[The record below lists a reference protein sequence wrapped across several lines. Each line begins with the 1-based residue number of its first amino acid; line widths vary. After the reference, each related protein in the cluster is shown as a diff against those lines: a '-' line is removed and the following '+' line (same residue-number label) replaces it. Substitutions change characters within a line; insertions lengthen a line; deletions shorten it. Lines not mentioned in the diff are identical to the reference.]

1 MKLVKKRSRSY
12 RSSVRAA
19 AANLKRARVVE
30 AGRTLLN
37 AGRGG
42 AAFSLDAVA
51 RRAGVTR
58 LTVYN
63 QFKSKRGL
71 LEAIFDDTA
80 RRGGLHDLQGVFQE
94 PDVRKALER
103 YVTIFCRF
111 WAMHAR
117 LFPKLAAVARLDP
130 EIAESLGQR
139 VERRRHVLQ
148 TLTERSPG
156 TADRQRLID
165 VLFAVT
171 GFEVFDIL
179 SVHSRSA
186 AAVEAIM
193 QQLAADA
200 LERFGGSRRS

>member
-1 MKLVKKRSRSY
+1 MKGVVKKRARRY
-12 RSSVRAA
+12 RSPVRAA
-19 AANLKRARVVE
+19 AADATRARIVAV
-30 AGRTLLN
+30 GRMLLN

-80 RRGGLHDLQGVFQE
+80 RRGGLHEVPGIFEE
-94 PDVRKALER
+94 PDMRNALKR
-103 YVTIFCRF
+103 YVAIFCRF

-139 VERRRHVLQ
+139 VERRRHILQ
-148 TLTERSPG
+148 ALVDRLPVKAERE
-156 TADRQRLID
+156 RLAD

-171 GFEVFDIL
+171 GFEMFDVL
-179 SVHSRSA
+179 SVHGRTP

-200 LERFGGSRRS
+200 LERFGDS

>member
-1 MKLVKKRSRSY
+1 MMAVKKRSRNY
-12 RSSVRAA
+12 RSAVRAA
-19 AANLKRARVVE
+19 AADAKRARVV
-30 AGRTLLN
+30 AVGRALLN

-80 RRGGLHDLQGVFQE
+80 RRGRLHELQRVLEE
-94 PDVRKALER
+94 PDLALALQC
-103 YVTIFCRF
+103 YVAIFCRF

-117 LFPKLAAVARLDP
+117 LFPKLVAVARLDP
-130 EIAESLGQR
+130 EIAESLGKR
-139 VERRRHVLQ
+139 VERRRHLLQ
-148 TLTERSPG
+148 TLIGRSSI
-156 TADRQRLID
+156 TDDRQRLVD

-171 GFEVFDIL
+171 GFEMFDLL
-179 SVHSRSA
+179 SAHSRKP
-186 AAVEAIM
+186 AAVQLIM
-193 QQLAADA
+193 QQLASDA
-200 LERFGGSRRS
+200 LARFGAS

>member
-1 MKLVKKRSRSY
+1 MMPVKKRSRSY
-12 RSSVRAA
+12 RSPVRAA
-19 AANLKRARVVE
+19 AADRNRARVVA

-80 RRGGLHDLQGVFQE
+80 RRGGLHDLQAVFEE

-148 TLTERSPG
+148 KLTERSSG

-179 SVHSRSA
+179 SVHGRSA
-186 AAVEAIM
+186 ATVEAIM

-200 LERFGGSRRS
+200 LDRFGGG

>member
-1 MKLVKKRSRSY
+1 MAAVKKRSRRYS
-12 RSSVRAA
+12 SSVRAA
-19 AANLKRARVVE
+19 AADAKRARVLA
-30 AGRTLLN
+30 AGWTLLN

-71 LEAIFDDTA
+71 LEAIFDDTG
-80 RRGGLHDLQGVFQE
+80 RRGGLHELAGIFEE

-111 WAMHAR
+111 WAMHAQ
-117 LFPKLAAVARLDP
+117 LFPRMSAVARLDP
-130 EIAESLGQR
+130 EIGESLGER

-148 TLTERSPG
+148 KLTERSPG
-156 TADRQRLID
+156 TADRQRLVD

-171 GFEVFDIL
+171 GFEVFDML
-179 SVHSRSA
+179 SVRGRSA

-200 LERFGGSRRS
+200 LERFGGS